1 MSTAI
6 AVIRDE
12 HRSFAAVLQGLTW
25 LVTEI
30 RERRMQPDFPLFA
43 AILAYIDAFPE
54 KLHHPK
60 EDQYVYAR
68 LRQRSPG
75 LSTILDELEA
85 EHVRGR
91 AFITELAG
99 ALDRYRRQGG
109 AAFAAFDAAVTA
121 YVDFHWAH
129 MRKEEDLVLPVAE
142 ASLTADDWKPID
154 AAFASNDDPLV
165 GVEATRESR
174 ELFRRIVNLAPP
186 PIGVGPA
193 AK

>member
-1 MSTAI
+1 MSDAI
-6 AVIRDE
+6 AIIRDE

-30 RERRMQPDFPLFA
+30 RERRLQPDFRLFA
-43 AILAYIDAFPE
+43 AILSYIDAFPE

-60 EDQYVYAR
+60 EDEYIYAR
-68 LRQRSPG
+68 LRKRSPG
-75 LSTILDELEA
+75 IAPVLDELEA

-99 ALDRYRRQGG
+99 ALDRYRREGA
-109 AAFAAFDAAVTA
+109 AAFAAFEAAATA

-129 MRKEEDLVLPVAE
+129 MRKEEDVVLPIAE
-142 ASLTADDWKPID
+142 AALSADDWKAID

-165 GVEATRESR
+165 GVDATRESR

-193 AK
+193 PE

>member
-6 AVIRDE
+6 AIIRDE

-75 LSTILDELEA
+75 LSTVLDELEA

-109 AAFAAFDAAVTA
+109 AAFTAFDTAVTA

-142 ASLTADDWKPID
+142 ASLTADDWKTID
-154 AAFASNDDPLV
+154 AAFASNEDPLV
-165 GVEATRESR
+165 GIDATRESR

-193 AK
+193 PE

>member
-1 MSTAI
+1 
-6 AVIRDE
+6 
-12 HRSFAAVLQGLTW
+12 
-25 LVTEI
+25 
-30 RERRMQPDFPLFA
+30 MQPDFPLFA

-75 LSTILDELEA
+75 LSTVLDELEA

-109 AAFAAFDAAVTA
+109 AA
-121 YVDFHWAH
+121 
-129 MRKEEDLVLPVAE
+129 L
-142 ASLTADDWKPID
+142 
-154 AAFASNDDPLV
+154 
-165 GVEATRESR
+165 
-174 ELFRRIVNLAPP
+174 RRL
-186 PIGVGPA
+186 
-193 AK
+193 

>member
-1 MSTAI
+1 MPDAI
-6 AVIRDE
+6 AIIRDE

-30 RERRMQPDFPLFA
+30 RERRLQPDFRLFA
-43 AILAYIDAFPE
+43 AILSYIDAFPE

-60 EDQYVYAR
+60 EDEYIYAR
-68 LRQRSPG
+68 LRKRSPG
-75 LSTILDELEA
+75 IAPVLDELEA

-99 ALDRYRRQGG
+99 ALDRYQREGA
-109 AAFAAFDAAVTA
+109 AAFAAFDAAATA

-129 MRKEEDLVLPVAE
+129 MRKEEDVVLPIAE
-142 ASLTADDWKPID
+142 AALSADDWKTID

-165 GVEATRESR
+165 GVDATRESR

-193 AK
+193 PQ